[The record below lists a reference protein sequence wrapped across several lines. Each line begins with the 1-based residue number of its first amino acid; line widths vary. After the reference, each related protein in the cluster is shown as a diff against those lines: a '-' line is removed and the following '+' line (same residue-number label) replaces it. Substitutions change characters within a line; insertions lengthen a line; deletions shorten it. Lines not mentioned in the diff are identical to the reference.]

1 VVIMRRPFSP
11 DQSREI
17 NHLVGGWRFGE
28 GQLRLEVLELPHER
42 VVRLVGDRRLIED
55 VVLVVRLL
63 DPLAQLGGP
72 LLRGRRGHAPILAQ
86 PPRS

>member
-1 VVIMRRPFSP
+1 MSASYAWSAI
-11 DQSREI
+11 D
-17 NHLVGGWRFGE
+17 
-28 GQLRLEVLELPHER
+28 
-42 VVRLVGDRRLIED
+42 RLIED

-63 DPLAQLGGP
+63 DPLPQLGGP